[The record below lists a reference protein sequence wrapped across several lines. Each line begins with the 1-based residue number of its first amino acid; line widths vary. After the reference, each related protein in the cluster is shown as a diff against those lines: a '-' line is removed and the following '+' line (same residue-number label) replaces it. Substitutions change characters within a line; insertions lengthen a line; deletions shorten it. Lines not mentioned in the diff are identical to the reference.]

1 MSCMVSAP
9 KTDRLMV
16 RSSTHAELIDVTER
30 VEHVVSQSGVVS
42 GLCHVY
48 VPHTTAGV
56 LVNENADPDILS
68 DFLTTLERLVPWDN
82 GYRHAEGN
90 AAAHIKS
97 TLVGT
102 SQTVPCATGGWRWDA
117 GRGSTSQS
125 STARGNATCR
135 LPSSPEKTDGRVFQ
149 ARVWV
154 RQRLG

>member
-1 MSCMVSAP
+1 MSCMVSAA
-9 KTDRLMV
+9 KTDRLVV
-16 RSSTHAELIDVTER
+16 RSSAHAELIDITER
-30 VEHVVSQSGVVS
+30 VDRVVSQSGVVS

-82 GYRHAEGN
+82 GYRHLEGN

-102 SQTVPCATGGWRWDA
+102 SQTVPVR
-117 GRGSTSQS
+117 
-125 STARGNATCR
+125 
-135 LPSSPEKTDGRVFQ
+135 DGRL
-149 ARVWV
+149 A
-154 RQRLG
+154 LGRWQGIYFAEFDGPRERHLQVTVVD

>member
-1 MSCMVSAP
+1 MSCMVSAA

-16 RSSTHAELIDVTER
+16 RSSTHAELIDITLQVQR
-30 VEHVVSQSGVVS
+30 VVSQSGVVS

-68 DFLTTLERLVPWDN
+68 DFLTTLERLVPWDD

-102 SQTVPCATGGWRWDA
+102 SQTVPVR
-117 GRGSTSQS
+117 
-125 STARGNATCR
+125 
-135 LPSSPEKTDGRVFQ
+135 DGRLALGRWQGIYF
-149 ARVWV
+149 AEFDGPRE
-154 RQRLG
+154 RRLQVTVVA

>member
-1 MSCMVSAP
+1 MVSTP
-9 KTDRLMV
+9 KTDRVTV
-16 RSSTHAELIDVTER
+16 RSSLHAELINVTER
-30 VEHVVSQSGVVS
+30 VERVVSQSGVVS
-42 GLCHVY
+42 GLCSVY

-102 SQTVPCATGGWRWDA
+102 SQTVPVRGGRLALGRWQGIYFA
-117 GRGSTSQS
+117 
-125 STARGNATCR
+125 
-135 LPSSPEKTDGRVFQ
+135 EFDGPRERHLEVTVL
-149 ARVWV
+149 A
-154 RQRLG
+154 